1 MPLRGEIPFD
11 CEGVLIFNGQPR
23 YGSIYFAVTRVGCYH
38 EICFELEEGPNF
50 ICLCS
55 LRREEYEISWFVY
68 PLEYHHVE
76 GVYESLYLL
85 APSGVVDPI
94 RLGGPFLY
102 SRSSSSLVSICTENL
117 MSFGF
122 TYEEVRR
129 QCPGLARSGFHVST
143 KRLYMT
149 NCARGTVPTCVYLN
163 HTWDYF
169 TNMWIWS
176 REIFSRMRR
185 FYT

>member
-1 MPLRGEIPFD
+1 
-11 CEGVLIFNGQPR
+11 
-23 YGSIYFAVTRVGCYH
+23 
-38 EICFELEEGPNF
+38 
-50 ICLCS
+50 
-55 LRREEYEISWFVY
+55 
-68 PLEYHHVE
+68 VE
-76 GVYESLYLL
+76 GVYESLYVL

-94 RLGGPFLY
+94 RLGGPFHY
-102 SRSSSSLVSICTENL
+102 SRSPSSLISICTENL
-117 MSFGF
+117 MSFGL

-149 NCARGTVPTCVYLN
+149 NCARETVPTCVYLN

-169 TNMWIWS
+169 TDMWIWS
-176 REIFSRMRR
+176 REIFSRMRS